1 MPCLNN
7 ACTRYI
13 YYPRKARAEGA
24 WGALSPLAT
33 HFANRLALPAPL
45 GTGLPSWWA
54 HRRGILS
61 EVVCNL
67 QVEDS
72 HIASYRYGDPFGVL
86 EMDSSGAFK
95 HQWWAIL
102 DELRTA

>member
-7 ACTRYI
+7 ACTRCI
-13 YYPRKARAEGA
+13 YYPRKARAEGL
-24 WGALSPLAT
+24 GALSPLAT

-72 HIASYRYGDPFGVL
+72 HIASYQYKGPYGVL
-86 EMDSSGAFK
+86 QTDSNGALL
-95 HQWWAIL
+95 HSWWAL
-102 DELRTA
+102 EDLNL